1 MEQKQEPNWVK
12 LVEWWSVIALS
23 RPMPRTGWNTIGLD
37 RHQMDNLA
45 AHHYMVTVIADFLSL
60 ILEKDF
66 QVKLDRKRVIGM
78 ALLHD
83 IGEVL
88 LGADMATPQG
98 LNPHYQEA
106 KKAARR
112 LEDRVISIFGQLLGD
127 SELKNYMEELC
138 KEERALSSDEA
149 KLVKL
154 ADRIA
159 DNIHLRNV
167 QSHPRFNRD
176 DENYFDRTVFALID
190 TFENETIKS
199 FCKKVGQALKS
210 AIMHQE
216 LAVGVR
222 PQFDNE
228 QEPERALMQ
237 LFNHFQGT
245 KRMVRTGWIPGRYQQ
260 HELDTLAEHG
270 YMTAAMLLMLTS
282 TLTLPNSIEVLDMP
296 LFHEAGKLY
305 GGGMSVLFNVRDE
318 SLKKD
323 IDLIRQTTIDHL
335 AESIGYPE
343 TRKYFLANYQESNEH
358 KTDGAKLHL
367 LVGRLADQ
375 IHGELIRR
383 PTYTDRDREHR
394 EKAIITLAASIS
406 TADVQKA
413 AKQFTEATFSVIEGG
428 KLRRSIFRLLE
439 E

>member
-1 MEQKQEPNWVK
+1 MKTGTQQDWTK
-12 LVEWWSVIALS
+12 LIEWWSVIALS

-45 AHHYMVTVIADFLSL
+45 AHHYMVTSIANLLSL
-60 ILEKDF
+60 ILEKDLK
-66 QVKLDRKRVIGM
+66 VNLDRKRVIGM

-83 IGEVL
+83 IGEIL

-98 LNPHYQEA
+98 INPKYQEA

-112 LEDRVISIFGQLLGD
+112 LEDRVISIFGQLLGE
-127 SELKNYMEELC
+127 SELKIYMEALC
-138 KEERALSSDEA
+138 KEEREQPSDEA

-159 DNIHLRNV
+159 DNVHLHNV
-167 QSHPRFNRD
+167 QTNPRFNRD
-176 DENYFDRTVFALID
+176 DENYFNRTVLSFID
-190 TFENETIKS
+190 NFENPEIKA
-199 FCKKVGQALKS
+199 FCTKLANALKS
-210 AIMHQE
+210 AITHKE
-216 LAVGVR
+216 LSVGVR
-222 PQFDNE
+222 PAIDCE
-228 QEPERALMQ
+228 AEPERALIQ

-260 HELDTLAEHG
+260 HEIDTLAEHG
-270 YMTAAMLLMLTS
+270 YMTGVMLLMISHALNLT
-282 TLTLPNSIEVLDMP
+282 TTGILDMP

-323 IDLIRQTTIDHL
+323 VDLIRQTTIDHL

-343 TRKYFLANYQESNEH
+343 TKKYFLNNYQESNEH
-358 KTDGAKLHL
+358 QTDEAKLHL
-367 LVGRLADQ
+367 LISRLADQ
-375 IHGELIRR
+375 IHGELMRR
-383 PTYTDRDREHR
+383 PSTTDRDRQHR
-394 EKAIITLAASIS
+394 EKAIGTLAESIHNE
-406 TADVQKA
+406 DIKKA
-413 AKQFTEATFSVIEGG
+413 AIHFTDATFAVIEGG